1 MNVLGVDLAWGEG
14 SVDRAPNETGVVAVD
29 GSGRILDA
37 GWTVGVTATAA
48 WMATWA
54 DDDSIAMVD
63 APLVVFN
70 PTGQRQ
76 CEREVGQRYGR
87 WKVSANSS
95 NLALS
100 ALAGLALLRQLAAT
114 GWVYADG
121 RSGPPQGGRHVYEVY
136 PYTTLVGA
144 AELGYELE
152 RPAYKRRPR
161 LVDTASWPSQRAAT
175 CDDLVRRLDA
185 LRHADPPLDLRS
197 HPVTSALVER
207 AESLDPGRGE
217 APRRPHR
224 RRSVRMDRPAVAAL
238 RPRALPGA
246 RQRRRPR
253 ARRIGGDDP
262 RPGPPVP
269 TRRGF
274 CP

>member
-29 GSGRILDA
+29 RSGRILDA
-37 GWTVGVTATAA
+37 GWTIGVAATAQ

-70 PTGQRQ
+70 PSGQRP

-121 RSGPPQGGRHVYEVY
+121 RSGPPRGGRHVYEVY

-185 LRHADPPLDLRS
+185 LRHADPPLDLCS
-197 HPVTSALVER
+197 HPVTSALVNEPTP
-207 AESLDPGRGE
+207 LTRG
-217 APRRPHR
+217 AAKHR
-224 RRSVRMDRPAVAAL
+224 EDLIDAAL
-238 RPRALPGA
+238 CAWTGLLWLRFGLA
-246 RQRRRPR
+246 RCQVL
-253 ARRIGGDDP
+253 GSDDV
-262 RPGPPVP
+262 PGPDGSVATILAPARP
-269 TRRGF
+269 SQQRGF